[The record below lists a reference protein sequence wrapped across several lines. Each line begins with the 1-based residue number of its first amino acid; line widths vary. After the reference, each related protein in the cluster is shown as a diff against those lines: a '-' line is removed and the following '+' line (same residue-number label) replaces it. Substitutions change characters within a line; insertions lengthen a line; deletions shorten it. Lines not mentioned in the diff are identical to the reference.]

1 MISGACV
8 TVIEM
13 NEAPLQFVEY
23 QKIIE
28 PRSVT
33 GRFRN
38 IKTAILILAYLVYF
52 LLPWLPW
59 SREIGPNQAVVFDLA
74 NHKYYLFNLVFHP
87 QDIITL
93 AILLFFAAVLLF
105 FVTTIAG
112 RIFCGFFCFQT
123 LWTDAFRLIEQKI
136 QGSRVTRL
144 RLKKQPWSSKEK
156 LIKVGSTHFLWLL
169 LAFWS
174 GLTFTLYWAEA
185 RTLFIEFFTGQAPLA
200 AYVTAFILT
209 ITTYLAA
216 GVIKDAVCV
225 HICPYSRFQ
234 SAMFDENTAIV
245 SYDYHR
251 GEGSTGRAKPVK
263 QLKTLEQRQDAGHGD
278 CIDCNYCVQVC
289 PMGIDIRDGL
299 QIACIHCGL
308 CVDACDT
315 IMDKQGWDRGLVR
328 YTSENALEGKKT
340 SRFGIRTIG
349 YGLAT
354 LAAAGVLVW
363 SVLSAQKLTVDVSQV
378 RNPLYVVLSDGS
390 IQNSYRFKYYNKTMK
405 PAVFNLSVEGLNE
418 GVVDIGQLENV
429 QLAAGKNLRMF
440 VRVRQPANASG
451 NVKDQ
456 SIRFKLTPLSGE
468 IESPVYVDS
477 QFIRP

>member
-1 MISGACV
+1 M
-8 TVIEM
+8 VIEM

-28 PRSVT
+28 PRSVK

-38 IKTAILILAYLVYF
+38 IKTIILVLAYLVYF

-59 SREIGPNQAVVFDLA
+59 SREVGPNQAIVFDLA
-74 NHKYYLFNLVFHP
+74 THKYYLFNLVFHP
-87 QDIITL
+87 QDILTL
-93 AILLFFAAVLLF
+93 AALLFLAAVFLF
-105 FVTTIAG
+105 FITTIAG

-136 QGSRVTRL
+136 QGTRVTRL

-156 LIKVGSTHFLWLL
+156 LLKVGSTHALWLL

-185 RTLFIEFFTGQAPLA
+185 RTLIVEFFTGQAPFA
-200 AYVTAFILT
+200 AYLT
-209 ITTYLAA
+209 TLIITVTTYLAA

-245 SYDYHR
+245 SYDERR
-251 GEGSTGRAKPVK
+251 GEAEAGRAKPVK
-263 QLKTLEQRQDAGHGD
+263 AMKSLQQRHEAGIGD
-278 CIDCNYCVQVC
+278 CVDCNYCVQVC

-315 IMDKQGWDRGLVR
+315 IMDKQGWPRGLIR

-340 SRFGIRTIG
+340 SRFGVRTVG

-354 LAAAGVLVW
+354 LAAAAVLIW
-363 SVLSAQKLTVDVSQV
+363 SVVATQNLTVDVSQV
-378 RNPLYVVLSDGS
+378 RNPLFVVLSDGS
-390 IQNSYRFKYYNKTMK
+390 VQNSYRFKFYNKTMK
-405 PAVFNLSVEGLNE
+405 PADFNLTVEGIPE
-418 GVVDIGQLENV
+418 ATVDIGKLENV
-429 QLAAGKNLRMF
+429 HLEAGRGLRMF
-440 VRVRQPANASG
+440 IRVRQAPSVNGAEKNRA
-451 NVKDQ
+451 
-456 SIRFKLTPLSGE
+456 IRFKLTPISGE
-468 IESPVYVDS
+468 FESPVYVDS
-477 QFIRP
+477 QFIIP